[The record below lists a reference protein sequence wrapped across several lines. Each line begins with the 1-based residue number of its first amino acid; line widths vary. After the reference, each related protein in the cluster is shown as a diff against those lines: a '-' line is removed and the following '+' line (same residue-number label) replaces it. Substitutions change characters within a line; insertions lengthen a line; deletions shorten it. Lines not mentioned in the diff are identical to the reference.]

1 MLLYIDF
8 FLHRGTSSPEPPYTL
23 PPSPRLR
30 RSSPKPQLSATA
42 KAGASGGPRPRAAR
56 VARSLRS
63 LAAKVGSY
71 AVMLLLQSGVSA
83 PPPAGP
89 GRGSPDGR
97 RPRPPPP
104 APSAARGS

>member
-23 PPSPRLR
+23 PPAPRLR
-30 RSSPKPQLSATA
+30 RSAPKPQLSATA

-63 LAAKVGSY
+63 LAAKFDSY
-71 AVMLLLQSGVSA
+71 AVMLLLQSVVSA
-83 PPPAGP
+83 PRRAAQ
-89 GRGSPDGR
+89 GRESPDAA
-97 RPRPPPP
+97 
-104 APSAARGS
+104 APSQSRRAR